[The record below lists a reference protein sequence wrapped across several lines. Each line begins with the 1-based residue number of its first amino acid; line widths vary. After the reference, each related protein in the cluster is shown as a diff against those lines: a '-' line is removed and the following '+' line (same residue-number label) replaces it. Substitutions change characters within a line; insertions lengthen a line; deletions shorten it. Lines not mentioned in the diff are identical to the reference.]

1 MSKLYC
7 THWRITA
14 HIDLSSENNYIEE
27 QQTYR
32 IISSKLRNWL
42 GESEGTS
49 VLQFSLTSSR
59 SYISVFPRFLFLK
72 YLFFWFGFNS
82 QCLSYLLLCNHNIR
96 KAYLYIHFGLMC
108 IYKSFWFT
116 LMQFREK
123 HANIWVEDK
132 YHPQSFLLSLVLT
145 QGISNC
151 LFLLKKKSN
160 LNNMLLVT

>member
-14 HIDLSSENNYIEE
+14 HIDLSSENDYIEE

-32 IISSKLRNWL
+32 LLSSKLRNWL

-72 YLFFWFGFNS
+72 YLFF
-82 QCLSYLLLCNHNIR
+82 
-96 KAYLYIHFGLMC
+96 FGLVLIVSVCRICYCVIIIFVMH
-108 IYKSFWFT
+108 IYTFILDWCVHINLFDLHWCNLQKNTRIYGSKINTTHRVFYFPLLW
-116 LMQFREK
+116 LK
-123 HANIWVEDK
+123 G
-132 YHPQSFLLSLVLT
+132 FLIVFS
-145 QGISNC
+145 C
-151 LFLLKKKSN
+151 WKKKI
-160 LNNMLLVT
+160 